1 MKKLLRKDKKN
12 RSFIL
17 YDEIKRFILKNMT
30 KNYNFSIEIR
40 WKALL
45 KLSETLKI
53 SSYIFSCNRCIFT
66 GRRKR
71 INKYYSFSRIML
83 LKFIRFGF
91 INGIKKASW

>member
-17 YDEIKRFILKNMT
+17 SDEIKRFILKNIV
-30 KNYNFSIEIR
+30 KNCNFSIEVR

-45 KLSETLKI
+45 KLSEILKI
-53 SSYIFSCNRCIFT
+53 SSYIFSCSRCIFT

-71 INKYYSFSRIML
+71 INKFYSFSRIML

>member
-12 RSFIL
+12 RSFL
-17 YDEIKRFILKNMT
+17 WSDEIKRFILKNII
-30 KNYNFSIEIR
+30 KNRSFSIEVR

-53 SSYIFSCNRCIFT
+53 SSSIFFCNRSVFT

-71 INKYYSFSRIML
+71 INKFYSFSRIML
-83 LKFIRFGF
+83 LKFIRFGS
-91 INGIKKASW
+91 INGLRKASW